1 MRLMIETRKD
11 QAARMKWAITA
22 FFAKPDGVHPWTDW
36 LRIGLEDVL
45 VLDAWTTFKKRSRAG
60 DLLALKPIDGAPI
73 KPILGEDG
81 RLPMPWVQG
90 GEIVWPEA
98 YQQILKGL
106 GLSFGA
112 GIAVGFSGAQGRTD
126 ATALKAANKA
136 GVSLA
141 LT

>member
-1 MRLMIETRKD
+1 
-11 QAARMKWAITA
+11 MK
-22 FFAKPDGVHPWTDW
+22 
-36 LRIGLEDVL
+36 
-45 VLDAWTTFKKRSRAG
+45 TFKQRSRAG
-60 DLLALKPIDGAPI
+60 DLLTPKPIDGAPI

-90 GEIVWPEA
+90 GETVWPEA

-126 ATALKAANKA
+126 ATALKTANKA